1 MNLMKSYLSIFSL
14 LERVPNRPG
23 DCGLYFEI
31 GVILITEI
39 TGSSVVSCRFFFLY
53 QSSFLLI
60 VLPVFK

>member
-14 LERVPNRPG
+14 LERVPNHPG

-39 TGSSVVSCRFFFLY
+39 LAVQWFPADFFFFISLL
-53 QSSFLLI
+53 SSL
-60 VLPVFK
+60 